1 MRTAKKCFNSVLI
14 IAIFFLA
21 GCSNIRFAPG
31 EAQKQNAWL
40 HSRTTQI
47 ASEVAGSEQVSE
59 NLQKLTS
66 LSSLQSRAFLS
77 YYGLPEQ
84 IPQADSIDDILSQ
97 SSWAIANSALSQA
110 SNRPDSWD
118 IADSFLD
125 FGIAIAGLFG
135 GVYGIKIAAFL
146 KQTRAKSDA
155 LREIINNNELLKQQ
169 DKETSEKFKSAQQNQ
184 SPQTR
189 KVVTEIKQ
197 S

>member
-1 MRTAKKCFNSVLI
+1 MEAAKKTFSSILI
-14 IAIFFLA
+14 ICTVFFA

-40 HSRTTQI
+40 HNRTTQI
-47 ASEVAGSEQVSE
+47 ASEVAGAEHTSEH
-59 NLQKLTS
+59 LQQLTS
-66 LSSLQSRAFLS
+66 LSSLQSKAFLS

-97 SSWAIANSALSQA
+97 SSWTIANSALSQA
-110 SNRPDSWD
+110 SNQPDSWD
-118 IADSFLD
+118 IADNILEL
-125 FGIAIAGLFG
+125 GIAVAGLFG

-146 KQTRAKSDA
+146 KQTRVKSDA
-155 LREIINNNELLKQQ
+155 LREIINNNELLKKQN
-169 DKETSEKFKSAQQNQ
+169 DEVGTAFKSAHQNQ

-189 KVVTEIKQ
+189 KIVTEMKQ